1 MSCQVFCKSLDGD
14 MYKAGRDWEEDGV
27 KCSPLQF
34 MGKEAKEN
42 GVWPEDAE
50 LDRLTDTLI
59 AKHQITALEPRR
71 RRLAREHAAHKWIVD
86 TYFKEYGVEPD
97 GELSPTVEKAFGVVP
112 ANLTLFPFF
121 WDNIIVEGI
130 LQVPMLDALIA
141 ETVSINSGTAVHLT
155 LNETQADRTMGET
168 GEFATFQEVNVSSTE
183 STVKLKKFG
192 AQITVSDEVRRRQRL
207 PVFERFYARFGRQIA
222 LDITDLTLETLING
236 DTQWGGAS
244 GAATT
249 TATVASGSPTYGDYV
264 SLWMSFTAGY
274 QPTDLIL
281 GKNGIT
287 KMLNIATFQDPL
299 SGFKFQGEGNA
310 ADAVRPER
318 PPLGPD
324 PLDGVVGGDPRRLD
338 QSGDAAAGPGRR
350 SLPGGRAGDGDR
362 PRPAHAEHGRSDE
375 LVRDPGDPRPEC
387 RAGND
392 GCRLTREVD

>member
-42 GVWPEDAE
+42 GFWPEDAE

-274 QPTDLIL
+274 MPTDLIL

-299 SGFKFQGEGNA
+299 SGFKFQGEGTLPMPFGLNVHRWDQTRSTAWSAGTPGDSTKAVMLQRDRA
-310 ADAVRPER
+310 AVLYQE
-318 PPLGPD
+318 
-324 PLDGVVGGDPRRLD
+324 GGLATETDRDPRTQSTAVVTSWYVIPAILD
-338 QSGDAAAGPGRR
+338 RNAVQVMTGVA
-350 SLPGGRAGDGDR
+350 
-362 PRPAHAEHGRSDE
+362 
-375 LVRDPGDPRPEC
+375 
-387 RAGND
+387 
-392 GCRLTREVD
+392 